1 MMRILDEENDRRLNH
16 VTIFLTKAEA
26 IELQA
31 CVKNILSEPASHH
44 EHLPDREHKKEI
56 TVCIYDENKLDGFSE
71 RARKLI
77 NEDS

>member
-1 MMRILDEENDRRLNH
+1 
-16 VTIFLTKAEA
+16 
-26 IELQA
+26 
-31 CVKNILSEPASHH
+31 LSEPASHH